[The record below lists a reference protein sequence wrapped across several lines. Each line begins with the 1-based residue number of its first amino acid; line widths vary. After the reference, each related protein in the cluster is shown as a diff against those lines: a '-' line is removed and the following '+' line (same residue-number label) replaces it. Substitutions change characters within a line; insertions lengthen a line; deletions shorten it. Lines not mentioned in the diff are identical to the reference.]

1 MFDLI
6 ANKCS
11 IDIDEYGI
19 FCLKEN
25 FWEEKSEKLKF

>member
-11 IDIDEYGI
+11 IGIDECGI

-25 FWEEKSEKLKF
+25 FWEKSEKLKF